1 MNQRIRNGFLLACA
15 LALPACGGGSGDGGE
30 NATGRL
36 NLRIGDAP
44 VDGASEVVV
53 IFTGIELHSNGMTE
67 TFDFPAP
74 REIDLL
80 AYQNG
85 ATFNLIE
92 NLEVDAGLYQWMR
105 LKVIAEQNRSD
116 GSYIR
121 FESGEQYPLYV
132 PSGAETGLK
141 INRPFR
147 IAAGGITRLVA
158 DFDLRKSIIAP
169 PGLAPNY
176 LLKPVLRLMDELE
189 VGDIE
194 GEVDLAALAVEQLG
208 AGSTAAD
215 CAGGIYLFAGAD
227 ATPDDMDGDPQDGAD
242 PVLFEPLV
250 PAGTATTVSYRF
262 EFVEAGSYTVAAT
275 CDFDV
280 DASPEASEYD
290 PGAADGEPGFQ
301 SMRWSTQD
309 GVTVVSNA
317 TVTID
322 LP

>member
-1 MNQRIRNGFLLACA
+1 MNQRIRNGILLTCA
-15 LALPACGGGSGDGGE
+15 LALPACGGSGGGGDG
-30 NATGRL
+30 TGRL
-36 NLRIGDAP
+36 DLRIGDAP
-44 VDGASEVVV
+44 VDGATEVVV
-53 IFTGIELHSNGMTE
+53 VFTGIELHSNGTTE

-74 REIDLL
+74 REVDLL

-85 ATFNLIE
+85 ATFNLVE
-92 NLEVDAGLYQWMR
+92 DLTVDAGEYQWMR

-116 GSYIR
+116 GSYIL
-121 FESGEQYPLYV
+121 FESGEQFPLYI

-169 PGLAPNY
+169 PGLSPNY

-194 GEVDLAALAVEQLG
+194 GVVDLAALAVEQLG
-208 AGSTAAD
+208 AGATAAD

-227 ATPDDMDGDPQDGAD
+227 ATPDDMDGDAADAAD
-242 PVLFEPLV
+242 PILFEPLV
-250 PAGTATTVSYRF
+250 PAGTETTVSYRF
-262 EFVEAGSYTVAAT
+262 DFVEAGSYTVAAT

-301 SMRWSTQD
+301 TMHWTAQD
-309 GVTVVSNA
+309 GVAVVSNA
-317 TVTID
+317 TVTVN